1 MSDRRQQQ
9 HRNGHREHRH
19 SNATDDDGENGG
31 GRKQPPSQN
40 QRRRQAAISLA
51 SFSTKKGHDRALQE
65 YKKRREVKFQKN
77 ATLLREYQKVM
88 KQEGYDAGRG
98 ASRKRTDRPRRLD
111 DGSDGEDAGGTGDG
125 GGNKFTP
132 DRSENKEHTTAV
144 QSRKKRQ
151 KSDPLHHA
159 RKEAERRKAEQ
170 LEAISRKEQR
180 QQQEGKK
187 LKDRKVR
194 AKKMMQ
200 RTKRGQPL
208 IKNVIGDLL
217 AKIKSDVE
225 N

>member
-1 MSDRRQQQ
+1 
-9 HRNGHREHRH
+9 
-19 SNATDDDGENGG
+19 
-31 GRKQPPSQN
+31 
-40 QRRRQAAISLA
+40 
-51 SFSTKKGHDRALQE
+51 
-65 YKKRREVKFQKN
+65 
-77 ATLLREYQKVM
+77 M

-98 ASRKRTDRPRRLD
+98 ASRKRTDRPIREEQEG
-111 DGSDGEDAGGTGDG
+111 GSDDDIEQSSPGDG
-125 GGNKFTP
+125 GGKSKMEQAVT
-132 DRSENKEHTTAV
+132 KECSTSD
-144 QSRKKRQ
+144 QSRKKRH

-159 RKEAERRKAEQ
+159 RKEAERQRAEQ
-170 LEAISRKEQR
+170 LEAISQKEQR

-225 N
+225 K